1 MFGTFAVMLVARV
14 ALGQDVTHPTMCGP
28 DFDLGTESREWA
40 ALVPGTAF
48 PMGTQ
53 RCGNFVVR
61 MPPVAYDGQLLVV
74 QIRRDGPCDGNVQVI
89 WQDRFFD
96 ALAVDDDWL
105 HALVPVP
112 LGIKPGL
119 HKLGVGCVHEGTVFD
134 VAVLQKE
141 YPESHLTV
149 APKFTGTPP
158 ARVSGEQ
165 AAIDAAF
172 KIATPQRLWHD
183 AFIKP
188 TPGVTTSPFGV
199 RRTFNGRVK
208 SRHMGLDFDGLTGTP
223 LHASNDG
230 IVALAT
236 SNFFYVGNAVLLDH
250 GEHLFTLYFHMSRLD
265 VKTGDHVTRG
275 QVLGLLG
282 KTGRATGPHL
292 HFAVKLAGHYI
303 DPMSL
308 LSYDPHAP
316 TVVGSTPKPATADFW
331 DAPTTAH

>member
-1 MFGTFAVMLVARV
+1 MLGKIAIMLAVRA

-28 DFDLGTESREWA
+28 DFDLGAESREWA
-40 ALVPGTAF
+40 ALAPGTSL
-48 PMGTQ
+48 PLDTQ

-74 QIRRDGPCDGNVQVI
+74 QIRRDGPCNSNVQVI
-89 WQDRFFD
+89 WQDNFFD
-96 ALAVDDDWL
+96 AVAVDDDWF

-112 LGIKPGL
+112 LGIKVGL
-119 HKLGVGCVHEGTVFD
+119 HKLGVGCVHESTVFD
-134 VAVLQKE
+134 VMAMQKE

-149 APKFTGTPP
+149 EPKFTGTPP
-158 ARVSGEQ
+158 ARVASEQ

-172 KIATPQRLWHD
+172 HAAMPQRLWHD
-183 AFIKP
+183 GFIRP
-188 TPGVTTSPFGV
+188 TQGITTSPFGV

-230 IVALAT
+230 VVALAT
-236 SNFFYVGNAVLLDH
+236 NNFFYVGNAVLLDH
-250 GEHLFTLYFHMSRLD
+250 GQRLFTLYFHMSQLA
-265 VKTGDHVTRG
+265 VKTGDHVTQG

-308 LSYDPHAP
+308 LSYEPQAAAA
-316 TVVGSTPKPATADFW
+316 SSPKPATSNFW
-331 DAPTTAH
+331 DATATGR